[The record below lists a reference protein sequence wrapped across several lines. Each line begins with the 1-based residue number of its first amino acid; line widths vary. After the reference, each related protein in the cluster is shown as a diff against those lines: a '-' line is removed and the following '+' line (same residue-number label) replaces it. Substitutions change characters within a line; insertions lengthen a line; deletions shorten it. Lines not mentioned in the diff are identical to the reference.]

1 MSSRRSCEFGL
12 DLTSG
17 LLVIQAQFPGGTAN
31 RLRRTSLLRV
41 ADYISR
47 WHESRSTL
55 KQPINIPTGNPGVK
69 RHPAP
74 KSVAVDRRLRQAIA
88 SLPPFHPLPKKRR
101 GPLPAL
107 VLPLAS
113 LVVS

>member
-1 MSSRRSCEFGL
+1 M
-12 DLTSG
+12 
-17 LLVIQAQFPGGTAN
+17 QAQFPGGTAN
-31 RLRRTSLLRV
+31 RLRRTPLLRV

-74 KSVAVDRRLRQAIA
+74 KSVAVERSLPERFA
-88 SLPPFHPLPKKRR
+88 SLPPWHPLHKKRESLLE
-101 GPLPAL
+101 PLCSPFSSPYISPASPT
-107 VLPLAS
+107 PLHKT
-113 LVVS
+113 